1 MKSYIDTV
9 DIGGRHFRVE
19 RAKNLDE
26 LVDEVS
32 DDLFNEDERL
42 PYWAELWP
50 CARAMSLFILQNPQ
64 LINGHDVLELGCGL
78 GLTTM
83 ALARCNPSSLVATD
97 YEQGALDVTARNFEH
112 NKLSAPELRLL
123 DWRLPELERRFPL
136 IVASDVAYE
145 QRFFE
150 PLVDLFRRHLSEGG
164 EVLLAEP
171 NRSVA
176 RSFFG
181 KLSLSGF
188 CYRSMDIT
196 VLQDGHEIRVTIYR
210 IRRA

>member
-50 CARAMSLFILQNPQ
+50 CARAMSLFVLQNPQ
-64 LINGHDVLELGCGL
+64 LINGRDVLELGCGL

-83 ALARCNPSSLVATD
+83 ALARCNPSSVIATD
-97 YEQGALDVTARNFEH
+97 YEQAALDVTARNFEH
-112 NKLSAPELRLL
+112 NKLPVPELRLL

-171 NRSVA
+171 NRTVA

-188 CYRSMDIT
+188 CYRSNDIH